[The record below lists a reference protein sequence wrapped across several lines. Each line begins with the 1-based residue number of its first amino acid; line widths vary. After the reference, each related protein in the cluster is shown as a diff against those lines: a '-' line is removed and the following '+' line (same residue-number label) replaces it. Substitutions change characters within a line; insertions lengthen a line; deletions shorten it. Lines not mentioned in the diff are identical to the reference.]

1 MKNHKLAYWQNNKE
15 ASDIEYWMAI
25 NDFEEESY
33 HKLAIP
39 TILDKIENDIRK
51 LFEMNFKE
59 YVSLFGESLA
69 RELKKDLDR
78 IKKNT
83 NIEEYRRNKIEL
95 DQSGIR
101 IIRYID
107 DSYPANLKEREK
119 LPPSV
124 LYHKGTLLDFD
135 NCVAIIGARNSSHYG
150 RQKAREMAKNLAER
164 GYTIVAGLALGI
176 DTEAHCGALDGG
188 GNTIAVIPNIIKIA
202 PSTNERLAEDISRHG
217 ALLSSGSSF
226 TEVKKGKYVKR
237 NKIISGLS
245 KCLIVAEASSQSMG
259 TYHQVDFAIR
269 QGLKVFV
276 LKPSDGDAQAYGGF
290 KKFLNMG
297 AIPFSSVD
305 EVVAYLDSP
314 NSSLYES
321 FKPASLLL

>member
-1 MKNHKLAYWQNNKE
+1 MKNHKLTYWQNNKE

-39 TILDKIENDIRK
+39 LILDKIENDIRK

-69 RELKKDLDR
+69 RELKNDLDH
-78 IKKNT
+78 IKKST

-107 DSYPANLKEREK
+107 DSYPANLKKREK
-119 LPPSV
+119 LPPLV

-150 RQKAREMAKNLAER
+150 RQKAREMAKNLAEG

-188 GNTIAVIPNIIKIA
+188 GNTIAVIPNIIKIV
-202 PSTNERLAEDISRHG
+202 PSTNERLAEDISHHG

-226 TEVKKGKYVKR
+226 TEVKRGKYVKR

-245 KCLIVAEASSQSMG
+245 KCLIVAEASQSMG
-259 TYHQVDFAIR
+259 TYHQVDFAIK
-269 QGLKVFV
+269 QGLKVFA
-276 LKPSDGDAQAYGGF
+276 LRPSNDDAQAYGGF

-305 EVVAYLDSP
+305 EVVAYLDAP

-321 FKPASLLL
+321 FKPASLLF

>member
-1 MKNHKLAYWQNNKE
+1 MKNHKLTYWQNKKE
-15 ASDIEYWMAI
+15 TSDIEYWMAI

-39 TILDKIENDIRK
+39 IILDKIENDLRK
-51 LFEMNFKE
+51 LFEMSFKE
-59 YVSLFGESLA
+59 HISLFGESLA
-69 RELKKDLDR
+69 RELKNDLDR
-78 IKKNT
+78 IKKST
-83 NIEEYRRNKIEL
+83 NLEEYQRNKMEL

-107 DSYPANLKEREK
+107 DSYPAILKKREK
-119 LPPSV
+119 FPPLV

-150 RQKAREMAKNLAER
+150 RQQAREMAKNLAER

-188 GNTIAVIPNIIKIA
+188 GNTIAVIPNIIKIT
-202 PSTNERLAEDISRHG
+202 PSTNERLAEDISHHG

-226 TEVKKGKYVKR
+226 TEVKPVKYVKR

-245 KCLIVAEASSQSMG
+245 KCLIVAEASQSMG
-259 TYHQVDFAIR
+259 TYHQVDFAIK
-269 QGLKVFV
+269 QGVKVFA
-276 LKPSDGDAQAYGGF
+276 LKPSDDDAQAYGGF
-290 KKFLNMG
+290 NKFLNMG

-305 EVVAYLDSP
+305 DVVKYLDSP
-314 NSSLYES
+314 NTALYDF